1 MTTSVDLTAFPI
13 VRLDQ
18 ISELNDSLLEKAI
31 LEVEEILQDQTN
43 PKMSQYLQKQL
54 DGMRKESMRRKAESR
69 IQDLL
74 SGAKSLLD
82 TDYSHFD
89 VSAPAQPS
97 HVAPVPPKAN
107 TAVAATTS
115 FPKPAIN
122 IPNMTSYNSL
132 PRSAPTVPSL
142 SAAPAALS
150 KSSITS
156 NIPTSPL
163 SSRSASSAA
172 AEDHKP
178 SKKAVAIMHRQF
190 ATEFIVA
197 ATERKRRFYPQKK
210 LSAEEVEEQKERE
223 KKERRE
229 EALRRLAQRKREREE
244 VMRKA
249 REKRKKAAKNGDSS
263 TGGSLG
269 DEETEEESV
278 SGGDDDPLDRGM
290 QLLPSGDVQ
299 AITPHPPVVQA
310 PASSANTHSTSS
322 SKLPPRKRETAPSSS
337 SVSVSGAKADNVAGS
352 VDKQRPADVDEN
364 FAVATGNDDIRKDA
378 NSMNSSNEGGE
389 GRESEVPLLP
399 SSLLEKT
406 SAALNM
412 IRQMKMQKA
421 SVNSEHKPS
430 SMNSSTKASAKTSL
444 GTSNSMKK
452 TPKPAIT
459 PTTANV
465 QSLTQATESRGERG
479 EIVNDPLSQHTN
491 IDMTTEESTAG
502 TNKASMG
509 ECVSA
514 PDTQSRGIGRNEAVD
529 HSASEAQQQNLP
541 VLIDA
546 GVGLGVEAELTEVR
560 SDSRAR
566 SRSNSRANSR
576 CENRSHGSRP
586 GSRSGSRAGARP
598 FTDSIPL
605 HPLFT
610 TPSCPLFTYVDSVY
624 VFGYP
629 AAALPGLRVWKLEEV
644 GDYAG
649 EVKWSVDM
657 ALYRPDIQAVAT
669 NRDVVGMQVSL
680 LLVKLTQFLCPLL
693 LGNMPGLDT
702 REAFLEAWVAGVEGF
717 DRLVEGIDLESC
729 GDDVNLQAKVSVCEY
744 GYEICAKT
752 EFLLKSA
759 LVSSSERR
767 NMLGTGQ
774 RSGSRG
780 GGMGRMRVQEWG
792 GDGLRL
798 WVEGMQVKVVDT
810 ESGIDSS
817 AVDVDGSD
825 NNDNH
830 ADLSKGSDSNP
841 HLDSALV
848 VASLAEPSPL
858 PLPLPPSS
866 STAGSESIR
875 GQAAD
880 GEVATPPP
888 PLPIPQLLRE
898 ERLADHYPVF
908 AAIFPM
914 AYNMVNI
921 QRADTVQLLHDCIQT
936 CLKVHV
942 EWLEVM
948 KDFST
953 VFCVPDA
960 LTPAA
965 TPASTPAQTPSSTL
979 PSLPT
984 HNNNSGYVYNGTPS
998 SLHYQVKSS
1007 RSDVMNI
1014 ISDVMNSNYS
1024 Q

>member
-31 LEVEEILQDQTN
+31 LEVEEILQGQAN

-54 DGMRKESMRRKAESR
+54 DGMRKENMRRKAESR

-82 TDYSHFD
+82 NDYSHFD

-97 HVAPVPPKAN
+97 HVTPVPPKAN
-107 TAVAATTS
+107 TAVSATTS
-115 FPKPAIN
+115 FPKPAVN
-122 IPNMTSYNSL
+122 IPNTTSYNSL

-142 SAAPAALS
+142 SAAPAAQS
-150 KSSITS
+150 KSSVAS

-172 AEDHKP
+172 VEDHKP

-210 LSAEEVEEQKERE
+210 LSAEDVEEQKERE

-263 TGGSLG
+263 TGGSVG

-290 QLLPSGDVQ
+290 QPLPSGD
-299 AITPHPPVVQA
+299 ILSTTPHPPTILA
-310 PASSANTHSTSS
+310 PASSANTHTTSS

-337 SVSVSGAKADNVAGS
+337 SVSVSAPTADSVAGS
-352 VDKQRPADVDEN
+352 VDKQRPTDVDEN
-364 FAVATGNDDIRKDA
+364 FTVATGNDDKSNAVD
-378 NSMNSSNEGGE
+378 SKNSSNEGGE
-389 GRESEVPLLP
+389 GLESEVSLLP

-412 IRQMKMQKA
+412 IRQMKMQKS
-421 SVNSEHKPS
+421 SVSSEQKPS
-430 SMNSSTKASAKTSL
+430 SMNGSIKASTKTSH
-444 GTSNSMKK
+444 GASNSMKK
-452 TPKPAIT
+452 VAKPAIA
-459 PTTANV
+459 PATATV
-465 QSLTQATESRGERG
+465 QSLTQAAESRREGG
-479 EIVNDPLSQHTN
+479 EIVNDPLSQHTSVG
-491 IDMTTEESTAG
+491 MATEQSTVGA
-502 TNKASMG
+502 NKGSMG

-514 PDTQSRGIGRNEAVD
+514 PDTQSLGIGKNEAVD

-546 GVGLGVEAELTEVR
+546 GVGLDVEAEVTGVR
-560 SDSRAR
+560 SDSRGR

-576 CENRSHGSRP
+576 CENRRNGSRP
-586 GSRSGSRAGARP
+586 GSRSGSRAGTRP
-598 FTDSIPL
+598 SSDSNPL

-610 TPSCPLFTYVDSVY
+610 TPSCPLFTCVDSVY

-644 GDYAG
+644 GEYAG
-649 EVKWSVDM
+649 EVKWSVDV

-669 NRDVVGMQVSL
+669 NREVVGMQVSL

-693 LGNMPGLDT
+693 LGNMSGLDN

-717 DRLVEGIDLESC
+717 DRLVEGIDIERC
-729 GDDVNLQAKVSVCEY
+729 GDDADLQSKVSVCEY

-759 LVSSSERR
+759 LVTSSERR

-792 GDGLRL
+792 GEGLRL
-798 WVEGMQVKVVDT
+798 WVDGMQVTADNA

-825 NNDNH
+825 NHDNH
-830 ADLSKGSDSNP
+830 ADLSKGSDINSP
-841 HLDSALV
+841 LDSALDV
-848 VASLAEPSPL
+848 VPLAEPSPF

-866 STAGSESIR
+866 STAGSESIV
-875 GQAAD
+875 AD

-888 PLPIPQLLRE
+888 PLPIPQPLRE

-914 AYNMVNI
+914 AYKMVNI

-1014 ISDVMNSNYS
+1014 ISDVMNSNYN